1 MNINQTTVVIKNASG
16 VERRIEEIPDLW
28 HLSQYFINQEVFG
41 DERDGEACNAILEV
55 WHMAHDLK
63 DAISEDRE
71 AELVA
76 VVDPNDLHAVVN
88 HDQDGDEETNS
99 IPLIPNWKV
108 AMDILLTVIQDGTD
122 KGREQAFDELRQLA
136 RQVDDLQAVINQR
149 EAS

>member
-28 HLSQYFINQEVFG
+28 HIAQAVGGGNVLQNRKRA
-41 DERDGEACNAILEV
+41 RDMILEV

-88 HDQDGDEETNS
+88 HDQDGDEEPNS